1 MGQVNCEK
9 KLALAWSQQQ
19 SQALAGLQGCL
30 GLCRWQVPTGLNL
43 PPLDTIPACQGSQ
56 LGRVSSETPVPVGNR
71 MVPGTLMS
79 TCQQRLAAWEAR
91 VAPVCT
97 GPLCSIPAGVGWQQP
112 QHLRVSVED
121 SLPGLRSYPAGCQQV
136 VRHRRHSTGQRV
148 SFQCTAC
155 IWQCSQCL
163 PGLSECAAA
172 PPTVAG
178 LCDIAVHS
186 PLGAGTSHQGRLI
199 VPSAQHG

>member
-155 IWQCSQCL
+155 LWRREHEAGRPHLSPHSGCRERHSHLAMFSMSAWSVRVCCS
-163 PGLSECAAA
+163 
-172 PPTVAG
+172 
-178 LCDIAVHS
+178 
-186 PLGAGTSHQGRLI
+186 
-199 VPSAQHG
+199 PSNSSRAL